1 MFEYIQNQFTKLDYQ
16 NDILLLT
23 FKDCCFLSIIDL
35 ITLEIFATKIC
46 PFLASNFDSLLYFY
60 E

>member
-1 MFEYIQNQFTKLDYQ
+1 MYKTWLPKKYKF
-16 NDILLLT
+16 LLT

-35 ITLEIFATKIC
+35 ITLEMFATKIC

-60 E
+60 KQK